1 MTTPSFANVEFDDLF
16 PYNGK
21 EPDASPEDLEIS
33 LDSPMSLEVELH
45 RDDVDMGLLSQN
57 TLASVSPPPLMDDH
71 FNSSGAMSPGFADDD
86 QSEMSSRTNTPS
98 PIPNEGLSEQEIIE
112 SDRRLLAI
120 RMKPFEKFP
129 MVNNWTQKQKFE
141 RLLELSPCTKYTL
154 EFLMALDEIE
164 DAELK
169 VDILIELVCRIHLDF
184 WWNHV
189 TPQELKRAYTSA
201 SFCKKEKKKDSDG
214 LVNPKRPMNAFMI
227 WSKQCRSLIA
237 QVCPQLH
244 NATIS
249 KKLGVWWR
257 KFSNEEKDVFEREK
271 VKLTAFHAFEF
282 PEYKYR
288 PRKKATKKTEEK
300 LETAPKEKSSSK
312 KRKSPTTKQTNQ
324 PQQQQQQQQQNRQS
338 PLRGINISEPRA
350 NLDPALLRKLQSK
363 MNVKIDP
370 GMRRDVT
377 LSQQGNR
384 CTAIN
389 LADLPHL
396 HSADHSSSDGPA
408 MKRLCLRPI
417 EVQQTPVAPTTI
429 DLADSATV
437 FDTPGNSPHTPV
449 TPVTPIESNLNM
461 VSSTQGQTSFD
472 FTMPSSRVPVM
483 MEQVSPGAGNN
494 SNIIVSSSSGTSQF
508 VFPVRPVYNN
518 SNIIATINNRIISE
532 NNNNNIIIN
541 NNNALLQN
549 NNITVKEEPFLF
561 QGRNVIVKTEPILLN
576 EAVSLKPEP
585 VFVQSGNITLKPET
599 LIQCTNTTPTTA
611 IKPELLS
618 PQAQWSVSIKTEP
631 DFDQTIV
638 KSEPDVTDLNPS
650 LEMDFIPQLPNLSV
664 DIVAEVLDAPQYN
677 DNQLVETRVNQYND
691 NQLAD
696 AGVTQ
701 YSNDNQLVETR
712 VNQYND
718 NQLVETRVN
727 QYNDNQLA
735 DAGVTQ
741 YSNDNQLVETRV
753 NQYNDNQLVETR
765 VNQYNDNQLADAGVT
780 QYSNDNQL
788 AQLRIVQQSAE
799 NPHEILNDILKVI
812 QTANPFGILEGPATV

>member
-141 RLLELSPCTKYTL
+141 RLLELSPCRKYTL

-300 LETAPKEKSSSK
+300 PETAPKEKSSSK

-324 PQQQQQQQQQNRQS
+324 PQQQQQQQQQQNRQS

-350 NLDPALLRKLQSK
+350 NLDPAIQRKLQSK

-691 NQLAD
+691 NQL
-696 AGVTQ
+696 
-701 YSNDNQLVETR
+701 
-712 VNQYND
+712 
-718 NQLVETRVN
+718 
-727 QYNDNQLA
+727 
-735 DAGVTQ
+735 
-741 YSNDNQLVETRV
+741 
-753 NQYNDNQLVETR
+753 VETR